1 MECANDWQ
9 VLAAGGAGDN
19 GEARADDSGIGALI
33 EDHRAQALGSQAV
46 SMSAFDALD
55 EPVQTQAAQF
65 VTHAARTDVAFFQ
78 PEHLRK

>member
-1 MECANDWQ
+1 MECANHWQ

-33 EDHRAQALGSQAV
+33 EDHRAQALGSQPV
-46 SMSAFDALD
+46 SMSAFDTLD

-78 PEHLRK
+78 PEDLRK

>member
-1 MECANDWQ
+1 MECANHWQ
-9 VLAAGGAGDN
+9 VLRAGGAGDN

-33 EDHRAQALGSQAV
+33 EDHRAQPLGGQAV
-46 SMSAFDALD
+46 SMSAFDALN

-65 VTHAARTDVAFFQ
+65 VTDAARTDVAFFQ

>member
-1 MECANDWQ
+1 
-9 VLAAGGAGDN
+9 
-19 GEARADDSGIGALI
+19 
-33 EDHRAQALGSQAV
+33 
-46 SMSAFDALD
+46 MSAFDALD